1 MIVVI
6 ITISTCVFMALSAID
21 IIANFFKKE
30 KK

>member
-6 ITISTCVFMALSAID
+6 IAISTCIFMMLSAID

>member
-6 ITISTCVFMALSAID
+6 ITMLTCIFMALSAID
-21 IIANFFKKE
+21 IVANFFKKE